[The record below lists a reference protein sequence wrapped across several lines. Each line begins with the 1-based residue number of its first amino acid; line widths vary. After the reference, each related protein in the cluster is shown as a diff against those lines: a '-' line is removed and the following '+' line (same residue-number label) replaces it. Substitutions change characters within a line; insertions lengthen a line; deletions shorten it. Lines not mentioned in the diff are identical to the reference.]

1 MTKNNERKQELVE
14 YIELLGKL
22 QGNGLKYNLEI
33 NKAVKELNS
42 LVMDSKSECIH
53 SKFYDNFSCI
63 NGEIGKLVIVNETH
77 RGTGKTSTLI
87 IVAKEEKLPIIVG
100 NNAQKEYVLNRSV
113 ELKQEIKEVYTVSDL
128 RGRRFP
134 NGVLIDDTVSVV
146 DAEKI
151 RLEYN
156 IIIRGGFI
164 YSNFFV

>member
-22 QGNGLKYNLEI
+22 QGNGLKYSTEI
-33 NKAVKELNS
+33 NKAVKELDS
-42 LVMDSKSECIH
+42 IVMDKPECVR
-53 SKFYDNFSCI
+53 SKFLNNVSYDKAKS
-63 NGEIGKLVIVNETH
+63 GKLVIVNETN
-77 RGTGKTSTLI
+77 RGVGKTSTLI
-87 IVAKEEKLPIIVG
+87 IFAKNENLPIIVG
-100 NNAQKEYVLNRSV
+100 NSAQKEYVLNRSI
-113 ELKQEIKEVYTVSDL
+113 ELKQEIEEVYTVSDL